1 MVTVCKTL
9 SFFVCFFNH
18 KKRMSASEFMF
29 LCEDFSSTVRNR
41 QKHVHSGSPP
51 QCQPSGGRAPPRSTG
66 APPGGQREKLV
77 PEAHGSSAA
86 LRDCAGRRLLPPQSA
101 HLHFPAA
108 YKVSCWDEKKVAC
121 LLDLPINIRLFP
133 EKYRQ
138 RLSKKVICFFT
149 PSQPVLYSQ
158 STCVFFTPI
167 QPILYSQST
176 CFLLPVDLFF
186 FLTPSQPVF
195 YSQST
200 CRVSMFLYSQSACFL
215 LPGNQAN

>member
-1 MVTVCKTL
+1 MTFCKWLL
-9 SFFVCFFNH
+9 SVKLWVFLFVFFNH
-18 KKRMSASEFMF
+18 KKRMSASELMF
-29 LCEDFSSTVRNR
+29 LCEDFSSTVRHR
-41 QKHVHSGSPP
+41 QKLVHSGSPP
-51 QCQPSGGRAPPRSTG
+51 QCEPSGGRAPPRSTG
-66 APPGGQREKLV
+66 APPGGQKEKLV
-77 PEAHGSSAA
+77 PEASGSSAA
-86 LRDCAGRRLLPPQSA
+86 LRDCAGHRLLPPQSA

-138 RLSKKVICFFT
+138 RLSKQVICFFT
-149 PSQPVLYSQ
+149 PTQPVLYSQ
-158 STCVFFTPI
+158 SPCVF
-167 QPILYSQST
+167 LK
-176 CFLLPVDLFF
+176 LPVTLFC
-186 FLTPSQPVF
+186 TPSQPVF

>member
-1 MVTVCKTL
+1 
-9 SFFVCFFNH
+9 
-18 KKRMSASEFMF
+18 MSASELMF
-29 LCEDFSSTVRNR
+29 LCEDFSSTVRHR

-51 QCQPSGGRAPPRSTG
+51 QCQPSGGRAPPHSTG

-77 PEAHGSSAA
+77 PEASGSSAA

-121 LLDLPINIRLFP
+121 LLDLPINISLFP

-138 RLSKKVICFFT
+138 RLSKQVICFFT
-149 PSQPVLYSQ
+149 PNQPVLYSQ
-158 STCVFFTPI
+158 STCVFF
-167 QPILYSQST
+167 LNSQST
-176 CFLLPVDLFF
+176 CFLLPVNLFF
-186 FLTPSQPVF
+186 TPSRPVFLKTPSQPVF

-200 CRVSMFLYSQSACFL
+200 CRVSMFLYSQSAGFL